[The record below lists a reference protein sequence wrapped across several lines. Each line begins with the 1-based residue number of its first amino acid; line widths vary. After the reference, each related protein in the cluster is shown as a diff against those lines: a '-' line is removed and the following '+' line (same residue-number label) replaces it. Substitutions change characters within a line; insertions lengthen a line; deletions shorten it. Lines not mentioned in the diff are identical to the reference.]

1 MPDDPRYT
9 FTPPQRPRAFWAY
22 VRSSLNALG
31 TAGCA
36 VATLGH
42 SFFRAPFDLEFVELP
57 MPMPGLPR
65 AFDGFRI
72 LHVTDFHTNRGTPVW
87 YLRRALEQAARM
99 PYDLAVITGDFVTHR
114 LEHVDAAVE
123 VAALLRGP
131 VLGIFGNHD
140 YADNWETWSNEVVA
154 RPLAEK
160 LAARGIR
167 ILRNE
172 AVPIERD
179 GQRLWIVGM
188 EDWWTE
194 RFSTQ
199 EAFRT
204 VPRGE
209 PVIALTHN
217 ADSVFALEQA
227 GAQWVLAG
235 HTHGGQI
242 RLPFLESIMVPQK
255 HKHFDMGLFEV
266 GRCKLYVSRGIG
278 FRRRARFRCRP
289 EITVFTLKSQ

>member
-1 MPDDPRYT
+1 MTEDPRYT
-9 FTPPQRPRAFWAY
+9 FIQPQRPSAFWAY
-22 VRSSLNALG
+22 LRSSVNAMG
-31 TAGCA
+31 TVACA

-42 SFFRAPFDLEFVELP
+42 SYFRAPFDLEFVELP
-57 MPMPGLPR
+57 MPIRGLPR

-87 YLRRALEQAARM
+87 YLRRALERAGQL

-123 VAALLRGP
+123 LSALLRGP
-131 VLGIFGNHD
+131 VLGVFGNHD
-140 YADNWETWSNEVVA
+140 YAETWETWSSDAVA

-172 AVPIERD
+172 AFPLERD

-188 EDWWTE
+188 EDWWTG
-194 RFSTQ
+194 RFSTKD
-199 EAFRT
+199 AFAP
-204 VPRGE
+204 VPPGE

-217 ADSVFALEQA
+217 ADSIFALDQA
-227 GAQWVLAG
+227 GAQWALAG

-242 RLPFLESIMVPQK
+242 RLPFFESIMVPQE
-255 HKHFDMGLFEV
+255 HKEFDMGLFQV
-266 GRCKLYVSRGIG
+266 GGCKLYVSRGVG

-289 EITVFTLKSQ
+289 EITMFTLKSQ